1 MQTSRMSSLLTQMHK
16 CASVRKICTKM
27 QHMCICTR
35 GASISMYDL
44 ALQRQ
49 LQHMWWSCGILIWKK
64 SSELDLWL
72 EKLYQGGG
80 REGGGGRKGEVEET
94 ITVKETINWRE
105 WDIRGEKEKQEE
117 RGKETR
123 QGVKGHCSDLHFS
136 YSWNTESY
144 SITVILLC
152 VEIDT
157 TCLSSGISSGTSYGA
172 KTLACPVATKR
183 KTAGT
188 LAGRTAQRHSSGWN
202 NVFSNDCD
210 KVGYIAWKQIIMVVI
225 MIVIKLDI

>member
-16 CASVRKICTKM
+16 CASGRKICTKM

-49 LQHMWWSCGILIWKK
+49 LQHLWWSCGILIWKK

-72 EKLYQGGG
+72 EKLYQEGE

-105 WDIRGEKEKQEE
+105 WDIRGETEKQEE

-136 YSWNTESY
+136 YSWNTK
-144 SITVILLC
+144 VIQLQWYFFVLRL
-152 VEIDT
+152 I
-157 TCLSSGISSGTSYGA
+157 L
-172 KTLACPVATKR
+172 LACPVVFLVVLLTVLKHLPVQWQRKERLRELWLEGLLKGTSQTEIMFSAT
-183 KTAGT
+183 
-188 LAGRTAQRHSSGWN
+188 
-202 NVFSNDCD
+202 
-210 KVGYIAWKQIIMVVI
+210 
-225 MIVIKLDI
+225 IVIKLDILHGSK

>member
-16 CASVRKICTKM
+16 CASVRNICTKM

-49 LQHMWWSCGILIWKK
+49 LQHLWWSCGILIWKK

-72 EKLYQGGG
+72 EKLYQEGG

-136 YSWNTESY
+136 YSWNTK
-144 SITVILLC
+144 VIQLQWYFFVLRL
-152 VEIDT
+152 I
-157 TCLSSGISSGTSYGA
+157 L
-172 KTLACPVATKR
+172 LACPVVFLVVLLTVLKHLPVQWQRKERLRELWLEGLLKGTPQAEIMFSAT
-183 KTAGT
+183 
-188 LAGRTAQRHSSGWN
+188 
-202 NVFSNDCD
+202 
-210 KVGYIAWKQIIMVVI
+210 
-225 MIVIKLDI
+225 IVIKLDILHGSK